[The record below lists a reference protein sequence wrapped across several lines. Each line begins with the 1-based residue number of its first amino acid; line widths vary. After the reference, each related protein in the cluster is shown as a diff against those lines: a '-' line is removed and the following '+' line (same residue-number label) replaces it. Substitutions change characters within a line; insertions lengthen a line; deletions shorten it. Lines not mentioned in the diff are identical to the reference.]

1 MFEPHVSWP
10 RAWSFVFQSPVPSLD
25 PLFTGGCSRLRHAHL
40 RRTSRIRPT
49 LTQHHAR
56 TGPSLSLTERVPPLC
71 GYLPHHLVEP
81 LLFGSV
87 PHRPSPR
94 HCLDASHSGR
104 PSSQRTPVSR
114 KRFVSTVSLSSP
126 SGVSSSSLWL
136 AGGRGGNRIHRIHGR
151 NLDETCTSSAMIHGR
166 NPQDPWTRAV
176 NVHSQ
181 DPWTRAAAAGAAW
194 TARPHAVPQ
203 RRRAVVAR
211 RAWALDGRPEA

>member
-1 MFEPHVSWP
+1 MATRVVFRLSVS
-10 RAWSFVFQSPVPSLD
+10 RPVSTLK
-25 PLFTGGCSRLRHAHL
+25 LTRSALHRGRVAHGLTHTRHGH
-40 RRTSRIRPT
+40 TSRQMRDGHHASDT

-56 TGPSLSLTERVPPLC
+56 TVPSLSLTERVPPLC

-114 KRFVSTVSLSSP
+114 KRFVSTVSLSTP

-136 AGGRGGNRIHRIHGR
+136 AGGRGGNRIRRIHGR
-151 NLDETCTSSAMIHGR
+151 ELHISAVIDR
-166 NPQDPWTRAV
+166 CN
-176 NVHSQ
+176 
-181 DPWTRAAAAGAAW
+181 
-194 TARPHAVPQ
+194 
-203 RRRAVVAR
+203 
-211 RAWALDGRPEA
+211 